1 MFHSDLNLYTNKK
14 FRSFNFINLIWEHV
28 EPKIL
33 FHLGLFK
40 SSIISIVYESQS
52 IFLSITSDYV
62 TYCSEK
68 IKINSNNI
76 LTYSENFSI
85 DVNITL
91 KNTENNYISIENCR
105 YYYSDKEDDG
115 FVEFVIDTG
124 TNYQNFY
131 ELKKYFITMLS
142 LEAQYAINKIFI
154 DNKLDTFKTEIDCYY
169 EYVYSHYKINKTSLN
184 EELKLLTN
192 TKNVELNVSR
202 FLSRLIKKIEGK
214 K

>member
-1 MFHSDLNLYTNKK
+1 MFHSDLDLYTNKK
-14 FRSFNFINLIWEHV
+14 FRSFNFVNLIWEHI
-28 EPKIL
+28 ESKIL

-40 SSIISIVYESQS
+40 SSIISIVYESQC

-91 KNTENNYISIENCR
+91 KNTKSNYITVENCR

-115 FVEFVIDTG
+115 FVEFVIDSAI
-124 TNYQNFY
+124 NYHNFY
-131 ELKKYFITMLS
+131 DLKKYFITMLS
-142 LEAQYAINKIFI
+142 LETQYAINKIFI
-154 DNKLDTFKTEIDCYY
+154 DNKLDTLKTEIDCYY
-169 EYVYSHYKINKTSLN
+169 EYVYSHCKLNKTSFK
-184 EELKLLTN
+184 EELKNLTN
-192 TKNVELNVSR
+192 SKSIEKNLSR
-202 FLSRLIKKIEGK
+202 LLSRLIKQIEGK